1 MRTVAATLIG
11 LTLCLAGCQANKA
24 AESNESMTLDQVP
37 AKVRQSINTESDTP
51 VESINRHEYKGNV
64 VYSTVGTTAGK
75 SYDIE
80 VDEEG
85 RLLRRAARPTAQ

>member
-1 MRTVAATLIG
+1 MRTVAATLVG
-11 LTLCLAGCQANKA
+11 LTLCLVGCQDKKPG
-24 AESNESMTLDQVP
+24 ESNETMTLDQVP
-37 AKVRQSINTESDTP
+37 AKVRQSLNTESDTP
-51 VESINRHEYKGNV
+51 VQSINRHEYKGNV
-64 VYSTVGTTAGK
+64 VYSTVGTTTGK